1 MLIKLTQLS
10 GLPVVLE
17 IKAFGQEEYLD
28 WTDINLEG
36 EPTKTI
42 ETFVEGTSG
51 SGRYHVKEAYWLI
64 EAFMAAYNQILTPDF
79 DDEVGLLMRQV
90 PGKPFK
96 GS

>member
-28 WTDINLEG
+28 WTNINLDG

-42 ETFVEGTSG
+42 ETFVEGTG
-51 SGRYHVKEAYWLI
+51 GNGRCYVKESYELI
-64 EAFMAAYNQILTPDF
+64 EAFMKRQHGVCRLCTNGAPA
-79 DDEVGLLMRQV
+79 LL
-90 PGKPFK
+90 PLP
-96 GS
+96 